1 MTEDIDSQKR
11 RKTRIEL
18 LKDIDFKN
26 WGEKEEP
33 AKDSVNE

>member
-18 LKDIDFKN
+18 LKDTDFKN
-26 WGEKEEP
+26 WGEKGEL